1 MRARVIAL
9 VALVLALSSAD
20 NAAVGADAG
29 PLKDAL
35 HLNFTQ
41 LGLLV
46 ALPALAGAIVTV
58 PIGALTDRLRRVSLL
73 KASIVLWSLSMVAAG
88 ASDSF
93 GSLLLSRLVLGA
105 VIGTVGPTL
114 ASLIGDLFA
123 SSERAKVYGFILTG
137 DLIGSVV
144 GLFLSGNPAAIS
156 WRLAFWL
163 LAIPSALLAW
173 AVGRYPPEPARGG
186 AGRLA
191 ASVPSTPGR
200 RPAPTPDAAVPD
212 LALNDSTPELE
223 RALEQAGVQPRAENV
238 LSPGR
243 HRMTLWDAVRYV
255 LSVPTNVAL
264 IIASSLVYFFIAG
277 IPSFGVVF
285 VRHQYSVGQSAAT
298 SLLAVLSIAA
308 VIGVLVSGRLADA
321 LLRRGRAP
329 AGSWLQQVAST
340 PPASCSCRR

>member
-1 MRARVIAL
+1 MGYLNRCYLPLVVLNAPGSLAEVVPMSAQNGWTRGLRNLTRLWEHRAKRRVITAVGGRMRARVIAL
-9 VALVLALSSAD
+9 LALVLALSSAD

-144 GLFLSGNPAAIS
+144 GLFLSGNAAAIS
-156 WRLAFWL
+156 WRLAFWYWPSPAHFSTWL
-163 LAIPSALLAW
+163 LTTRLRSSSAPLSKPASS
-173 AVGRYPPEPARGG
+173 PEPRT
-186 AGRLA
+186 
-191 ASVPSTPGR
+191 SCPP
-200 RPAPTPDAAVPD
+200 
-212 LALNDSTPELE
+212 
-223 RALEQAGVQPRAENV
+223 
-238 LSPGR
+238 
-243 HRMTLWDAVRYV
+243 
-255 LSVPTNVAL
+255 VAT
-264 IIASSLVYFFIAG
+264 G
-277 IPSFGVVF
+277 
-285 VRHQYSVGQSAAT
+285 
-298 SLLAVLSIAA
+298 
-308 VIGVLVSGRLADA
+308 
-321 LLRRGRAP
+321 
-329 AGSWLQQVAST
+329 
-340 PPASCSCRR
+340 